1 MNKQRKI
8 VIPGGTGFI
17 GQVMARHFVAQGDEV
32 IILTR
37 KKSTQ
42 KDGVQ
47 YVQWDG
53 KNLDSWAT
61 TFEGA
66 DAVINMAG
74 RTVNCRYNKKNKQQ
88 IYDSRLFSTEVIG
101 VAIAQCEHPPAL
113 WINAGSATIYRHAL
127 DRPMDE
133 ATGEFGSG
141 FSVDVCQKWEATFD
155 KMKTPHTRK
164 LMLRI
169 AMVLGREGGVI
180 PPFMNLVKRGLGGT
194 QGKGNQ
200 FISWIHEYDFVRI
213 IEWLMAHKE
222 VTGVLNVSSPHP
234 EPNQKFMKT
243 LRQVMNVS
251 FGLPATQWMLEIGAW
266 FIGTETELIVKS
278 RQVVP
283 GRLQALGFTLKYPY
297 LKEAFEEIIHG
308 QRSPQT
314 TQEIVNS

>member
-1 MNKQRKI
+1 MKQARKI

-17 GQVMARHFVAQGDEV
+17 GQVMAKHFATQGDEV
-32 IILTR
+32 IVLTR
-37 KKSTQ
+37 GNSEQ

-53 KNLDSWAT
+53 KTLGGWAN

-66 DAVINMAG
+66 DAIINMAG
-74 RTVNCRYNKKNKQQ
+74 RTVNCRYNEKNKQQ

-101 VAIAQCEHPPAL
+101 VAIAQCKQPPTL

-133 ATGEFGSG
+133 ATGELGSG
-141 FSVDVCQKWEATFD
+141 FSVDVCQKWEATFH

-169 AMVLGREGGVI
+169 AMVLGREGGVM
-180 PPFMNLVKRGLGGT
+180 PPFMNLVKRGIGGT

-200 FISWIHEYDFVRI
+200 YISWIHEYDFVRV
-213 IEWLMAHKE
+213 IEWLMAHEE
-222 VTGVLNVSSPHP
+222 VTGILNVASPNP

-243 LRQVMNVS
+243 LRQILNVP
-251 FGLPATQWMLEIGAW
+251 FGLPATKWMLEIGAW

-278 RQVVP
+278 RRVVP
-283 GRLQALGFTLKYPY
+283 GRLQELGFELKYPD
-297 LKEAFEEIIHG
+297 LREAFEEIIKG
-308 QRSPQT
+308 NRTPQAV
-314 TQEIVNS
+314 QEVVNS

>member
-17 GQVMARHFVAQGDEV
+17 GQVMAKHFVQQGDEI

-37 KKSTQ
+37 GSSKN

-47 YVQWDG
+47 YIQWDG
-53 KNLDSWAT
+53 AT
-61 TFEGA
+61 TGEWTKTFEGA
-66 DAVINMAG
+66 NAIINMAG
-74 RTVNCRYNKKNKQQ
+74 RTVNCRYNAKNKQQ
-88 IYDSRLFSTEVIG
+88 IYDSRLFSTEIIG
-101 VAIAQCEHPPAL
+101 KTIAQCANPPRL

-133 ATGEFGSG
+133 ATGDIGSG
-141 FSVDVCQKWEATFD
+141 FSVDVCQQWEATFER
-155 KMKTPHTRK
+155 METPQTRK

-169 AMVLGREGGVI
+169 AMVLGREGGVM

-213 IEWLMAHKE
+213 IEWLMAHEE
-222 VTGVLNVSSPHP
+222 VTGILNVASPNP
-234 EPNQKFMKT
+234 EPNKKFMKT
-243 LRQVMNVS
+243 LRQVMNRR
-251 FGLPATQWMLEIGAW
+251 FGLPATRWMLEIGAW

-283 GRLQALGFTLKYPY
+283 GRLQELGFRLKYPD
-297 LKEAFEEIIHG
+297 LKVAFEEII
-308 QRSPQT
+308 
-314 TQEIVNS
+314 QENRTPEKIQEVINN